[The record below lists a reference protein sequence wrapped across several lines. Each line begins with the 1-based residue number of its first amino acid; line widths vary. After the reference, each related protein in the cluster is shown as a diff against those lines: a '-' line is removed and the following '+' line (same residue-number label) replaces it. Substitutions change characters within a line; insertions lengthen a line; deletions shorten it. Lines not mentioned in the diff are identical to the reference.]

1 MTVLTTTFKKL
12 IARPTT
18 ELGLLLLTLTAF
30 FACGKRDT
38 RFSPEKRRIT
48 DSIISSIG
56 TEDSL
61 AQIQKT
67 MEQRG
72 DRLGSIVALRELGRW
87 MRNQSRFDKALKY
100 HFNGLKQAENVH
112 DTLEIVK
119 ALNNIGTD
127 YRRLGV
133 LDVAADYHYRALTMS
148 QEYNDTSSQAQRNRV
163 ISLNGLG
170 NIYLTMGNLERAD
183 SVLHMAL
190 AGEKKLHSDLGQAI
204 NYANLGSIFRKRGK
218 TDSAWVYYRRAM
230 VFNQKAHS
238 ELGMA
243 LCHTYL
249 GSLYEDEQ
257 EYENAIVEYNIAY
270 ESMKQQKDEWHE
282 LVTMLAMARIQEK
295 MGNTEMALSILEE
308 ALSKARDIKSVE
320 YQAEIF
326 ELYYFIYKRKGD
338 FRLAL
343 FYHEKAAVL
352 QDSVMDIKKI
362 NQIQNISLG
371 IERNRQMKKV
381 NEAKQKYEAE
391 RASKRVFFLVF
402 ALIIVIFVVGLA
414 QMYYMMRIKTRNQRA
429 MQRLSSM
436 RETFFTN
443 ITHEFRTPLTVILG
457 LCRNLQRTA
466 PDDQTRGIGKTIEH
480 HGNNLLTLINQLL
493 EISKVKSVVG
503 EPDWR
508 HGNLT
513 AHIATI
519 VDGYR
524 QFAHEKLIE
533 LNFIAQGPM
542 EMDFVPDYINK
553 VVGNLLSN
561 ALKFT
566 PEHGRI
572 EVTAKVEK
580 GQAVISVSDTGPG
593 MDEESTRR
601 LFEPFFQVNNDSK
614 HLGTGVG
621 LALVRQLVDSING
634 NISVESVPGK
644 GSRFIVT
651 MPMKHGDGKWKTT
664 GDVCPQ
670 KVAEPYKSSE
680 LKDSDNTDEGR
691 TRILI
696 VEDNRDVAAY
706 TGSLLSDRYD
716 LFYAANGKLGVK
728 KAESIVPDLII
739 TDLMMPEMD
748 GLELCRHVR
757 KTELISHVPII
768 VITAKTSEADRIKG
782 LEAGADAYLDKPFN
796 SDELCVRVEK
806 LLEQRQ
812 LLREKF
818 QKTLIEGKEED
829 VQCSDADQRFLS
841 KVVDS
846 VFTLMDRK
854 QVDVH
859 NVASQLC
866 MSHQQ
871 LYRKIVSL
879 TGVTP
884 ATYIMQLRMKRARLL
899 LENHPEM
906 NIFEVATSCGFDEPS
921 NFTRNFRK
929 IYGVPPTQYV
939 KRGAPDCSAEENNG
953 KE

>member
-1 MTVLTTTFKKL
+1 M
-12 IARPTT
+12 
-18 ELGLLLLTLTAF
+18 LLTLTAF

-72 DRLGSIVALRELGRW
+72 DRLGSIVALRELGRR

-163 ISLNGLG
+163 VSLNGLG

-183 SVLHMAL
+183 SVLRMAL

-352 QDSVMDIKKI
+352 QDSVMDIKKV

-381 NEAKQKYEAE
+381 NEAKQEYEAE

-402 ALIIVIFVVGLA
+402 VLIIVIFVVGLA

-466 PDDQTRGIGKTIEH
+466 PDDQTRGIGKRSST
-480 HGNNLLTLINQLL
+480 
-493 EISKVKSVVG
+493 
-503 EPDWR
+503 
-508 HGNLT
+508 T
-513 AHIATI
+513 ATTCLH
-519 VDGYR
+519 
-524 QFAHEKLIE
+524 
-533 LNFIAQGPM
+533 
-542 EMDFVPDYINK
+542 
-553 VVGNLLSN
+553 S
-561 ALKFT
+561 
-566 PEHGRI
+566 
-572 EVTAKVEK
+572 
-580 GQAVISVSDTGPG
+580 
-593 MDEESTRR
+593 ST
-601 LFEPFFQVNNDSK
+601 NC
-614 HLGTGVG
+614 
-621 LALVRQLVDSING
+621 
-634 NISVESVPGK
+634 
-644 GSRFIVT
+644 
-651 MPMKHGDGKWKTT
+651 WK
-664 GDVCPQ
+664 
-670 KVAEPYKSSE
+670 
-680 LKDSDNTDEGR
+680 
-691 TRILI
+691 
-696 VEDNRDVAAY
+696 
-706 TGSLLSDRYD
+706 
-716 LFYAANGKLGVK
+716 
-728 KAESIVPDLII
+728 
-739 TDLMMPEMD
+739 
-748 GLELCRHVR
+748 
-757 KTELISHVPII
+757 
-768 VITAKTSEADRIKG
+768 
-782 LEAGADAYLDKPFN
+782 
-796 SDELCVRVEK
+796 
-806 LLEQRQ
+806 
-812 LLREKF
+812 
-818 QKTLIEGKEED
+818 
-829 VQCSDADQRFLS
+829 
-841 KVVDS
+841 
-846 VFTLMDRK
+846 
-854 QVDVH
+854 
-859 NVASQLC
+859 
-866 MSHQQ
+866 
-871 LYRKIVSL
+871 YRK
-879 TGVTP
+879 
-884 ATYIMQLRMKRARLL
+884 
-899 LENHPEM
+899 
-906 NIFEVATSCGFDEPS
+906 
-921 NFTRNFRK
+921 
-929 IYGVPPTQYV
+929 
-939 KRGAPDCSAEENNG
+939 
-953 KE
+953 

>member
-72 DRLGSIVALRELGRW
+72 DRLGSIVALRELGRR

-163 ISLNGLG
+163 VSLNGLG

-204 NYANLGSIFRKRGK
+204 NYANLGSIFHKRGK

-381 NEAKQKYEAE
+381 NEAKHKYEAE

-466 PDDQTRGIGKTIEH
+466 PDDQTRSIGKTIEH

-580 GQAVISVSDTGPG
+580 GQAVMSVSDTGPG

-670 KVAEPYKSSE
+670 KVAEPYKSS
-680 LKDSDNTDEGR
+680 
-691 TRILI
+691 
-696 VEDNRDVAAY
+696 
-706 TGSLLSDRYD
+706 
-716 LFYAANGKLGVK
+716 
-728 KAESIVPDLII
+728 
-739 TDLMMPEMD
+739 
-748 GLELCRHVR
+748 
-757 KTELISHVPII
+757 
-768 VITAKTSEADRIKG
+768 
-782 LEAGADAYLDKPFN
+782 
-796 SDELCVRVEK
+796 
-806 LLEQRQ
+806 
-812 LLREKF
+812 
-818 QKTLIEGKEED
+818 
-829 VQCSDADQRFLS
+829 
-841 KVVDS
+841 
-846 VFTLMDRK
+846 
-854 QVDVH
+854 
-859 NVASQLC
+859 
-866 MSHQQ
+866 
-871 LYRKIVSL
+871 
-879 TGVTP
+879 
-884 ATYIMQLRMKRARLL
+884 
-899 LENHPEM
+899 
-906 NIFEVATSCGFDEPS
+906 
-921 NFTRNFRK
+921 
-929 IYGVPPTQYV
+929 
-939 KRGAPDCSAEENNG
+939 
-953 KE
+953 

>member
-1 MTVLTTTFKKL
+1 M
-12 IARPTT
+12 
-18 ELGLLLLTLTAF
+18 LLTLTAF

-72 DRLGSIVALRELGRW
+72 DRLGSIVALRELGRR

-163 ISLNGLG
+163 VSLNGLG

-352 QDSVMDIKKI
+352 QDSVMDIKKV

-466 PDDQTRGIGKTIEH
+466 PDDQTRGIGKTIEY

-580 GQAVISVSDTGPG
+580 GQAVMSVSDTGPG

-739 TDLMMPEMD
+739 TDLMMRTVWNSA
-748 GLELCRHVR
+748 GTC
-757 KTELISHVPII
+757 
-768 VITAKTSEADRIKG
+768 AKR
-782 LEAGADAYLDKPFN
+782 N
-796 SDELCVRVEK
+796 
-806 LLEQRQ
+806 
-812 LLREKF
+812 
-818 QKTLIEGKEED
+818 
-829 VQCSDADQRFLS
+829 LS
-841 KVVDS
+841 
-846 VFTLMDRK
+846 
-854 QVDVH
+854 
-859 NVASQLC
+859 
-866 MSHQQ
+866 
-871 LYRKIVSL
+871 
-879 TGVTP
+879 
-884 ATYIMQLRMKRARLL
+884 ATCL
-899 LENHPEM
+899 
-906 NIFEVATSCGFDEPS
+906 SS
-921 NFTRNFRK
+921 
-929 IYGVPPTQYV
+929 
-939 KRGAPDCSAEENNG
+939 
-953 KE
+953 